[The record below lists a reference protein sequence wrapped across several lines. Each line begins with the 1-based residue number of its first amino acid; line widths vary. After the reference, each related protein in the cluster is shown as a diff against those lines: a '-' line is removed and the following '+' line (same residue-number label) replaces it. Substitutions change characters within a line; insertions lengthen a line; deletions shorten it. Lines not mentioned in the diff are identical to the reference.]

1 MVVRRWSR
9 AVGACVPSRRAAANH
24 ARERLGGAA
33 PPSRGWWGRP
43 PRPPPGTHS
52 AVAAKAVPA
61 ARPCSCPRTG
71 GRDPRATGGEG
82 PVRRVSPGGG
92 GVTAERTLV
101 GAVYTGLTSPA
112 PSTIRSRQTHG
123 SRGATAGQ
131 TRGRGGSAAAGGRRA
146 SGFSCQLTA
155 RRPRGE
161 AGDSDP
167 YVSLIGACTAGVA
180 GRPCMR
186 RVGWGNAAT

>member
-1 MVVRRWSR
+1 MRSQPPGCRQPRTGAPWRGGASQPR
-9 AVGACVPSRRAAANH
+9 LVGT
-24 ARERLGGAA
+24 AA
-33 PPSRGWWGRP
+33 PPPAWHAQCSRRESGASRVVAHERG
-43 PRPPPGTHS
+43 GATHGQ
-52 AVAAKAVPA
+52 
-61 ARPCSCPRTG
+61 R
-71 GRDPRATGGEG
+71 GGEG

-101 GAVYTGLTSPA
+101 GAVYTGLTSPP

-123 SRGATAGQ
+123 GRGATAGQ

-167 YVSLIGACTAGVA
+167 YVSLIGACTAGLA